1 MGHLKRSLVVNGSSF
16 VMNWG
21 SDSFVV
27 HGGGLVMSSNS
38 LVMNGSGV
46 MGSDNRFVVNWS
58 GGVVDGSVM
67 HLSSL
72 MGRSSDVLGLFVMN
86 RDGVMGVLHKL
97 GCGVCWHL
105 MVGNMSLLNSV
116 RAR

>member
-16 VMNWG
+16 VMNG
-21 SDSFVV
+21 SGVMVSDNSFVV
-27 HGGGLVMSSNS
+27 HGGGNVVRSLVVSGNFS
-38 LVMNGSGV
+38 LVMDWG
-46 MGSDNRFVVNWS
+46 

-97 GCGVCWHL
+97 GCGVCWHF

>member
-1 MGHLKRSLVVNGSSF
+1 MVNGSSF
-16 VMNWG
+16 MMNGSGLVMG
-21 SDSFVV
+21 SNSLVV
-27 HGGGLVMSSNS
+27 HGGGNVVRSLVVSGNFS
-38 LVMNGSGV
+38 LVM
-46 MGSDNRFVVNWS
+46 DW
-58 GGVVDGSVM
+58 GGGMVDGSVM
-67 HLSSL
+67 NLSSL

-97 GCGVCWHL
+97 GCGVCWHF

>member
-1 MGHLKRSLVVNGSSF
+1 MVNGSSFMMNGSGF

-27 HGGGLVMSSNS
+27 HGGSNVVRGLVMSGNFS
-38 LVMNGSGV
+38 LVMDGGGFV
-46 MGSDNRFVVNWS
+46 MNWG

-72 MGRSSDVLGLFVMN
+72 MGRSSDVLWLFVMN
-86 RDGVMGVLHKL
+86 GDGVMGVLHKL
-97 GCGVCWHL
+97 GCGVCWHF

-116 RAR
+116 RAW